1 MSRSSSLPS
10 YPKEPLIRHRI
21 CYFSFGE
28 FVGEMSVSIEKIRHH
43 LVGHCDCCG
52 GYRAL
57 KYQDQEIG
65 ELCVECAHHSAIADI
80 ELNFG
85 GYHLRRPQSCR
96 CCH

>member
-1 MSRSSSLPS
+1 M
-10 YPKEPLIRHRI
+10 
-21 CYFSFGE
+21 CYFYGWGV
-28 FVGEMSVSIEKIRHH
+28 VGEMSVSIEKIRHH

-65 ELCVECAHHSAIADI
+65 DLCVECANHSAIADI